1 MWMKLLLGTL
11 LVAGVIET
19 LWPVLGF
26 GAPDFL
32 LTQFGMQVNA
42 DSRFLAFVLAWCL
55 LFVALVCWYAFY
67 LVRKGERAG
76 VQLSLILGLWW
87 VGIGLGLFLGYG
99 RVDNLFLDGLKGAVL
114 ALAAWKVQR
123 ANDGSA
129 SS

>member
-1 MWMKLLLGTL
+1 MWTKLLTGTL
-11 LVAGVIET
+11 ILAGIIEV

-42 DSRFLAFVLAWCL
+42 DSRFLAFVLSWCL
-55 LFVALVCWYAFY
+55 LFVALICWYAFY
-67 LVRKGERAG
+67 LVRRGERAG

-87 VGIGLGLFLGYG
+87 VGIGLSLFLGYG

-114 ALAAWKVQR
+114 ATAAWKVMQ
-123 ANDGSA
+123 GQA
-129 SS
+129 SSKLL